1 MCYVNEMKM
10 LKDRK
15 ALLYKECF
23 ELEQEIIDFYS
34 NDFEPKQVIGN
45 SYYAPKTL
53 NQKCITYV
61 IKNNKIPSISAKKP
75 SKERKKELD
84 QELKIELDILHYSY
98 DKKIRDI
105 NTKIANLGLNRAI
118 IH

>member
-1 MCYVNEMKM
+1 MCYVNEIKM

-23 ELEQEIIDFYS
+23 ELEQEMIEFYS
-34 NDFEPKQVIGN
+34 HDFEPRSLITGMFF
-45 SYYAPKTL
+45 APKR
-53 NQKCITYV
+53 NNKGCKV
-61 IKNNKIPSISAKKP
+61 IKLKTYRNTSLAPKQIGKIK
-75 SKERKKELD
+75 KKELD
-84 QELKIELDILHYSY
+84 KELKNELDILYYSY